1 MKRPGFYVVDRYDA
15 LVKRSVATKTMT
27 VQAGKHNG

>member
-1 MKRPGFYVVDRYDA
+1 MKGPAFYVVDRYDA

-27 VQAGKHNG
+27 VPVGKHNG